1 MAITIYDLAKEAHV
15 SIATVSKALNNS
27 YTISDKTRERIQTL
41 ARQMNYQPNAR
52 ARSFA
57 RQKNGTVLFAADLA
71 RGVAFENPHLFEI
84 INGVERRLDEKGYSL
99 LIKHVPP
106 EDAPERICSL
116 MQSEQADGVMLH
128 AGIREVSYL
137 WGEELAFCSKF
148 APFVGPR
155 NIEPLI
161 AEIESAAAQIAQNG
175 NPTIVFTHF
184 ALSVSKMI
192 KHL

>member
-99 LIKHVPP
+99 
-106 EDAPERICSL
+106 
-116 MQSEQADGVMLH
+116 
-128 AGIREVSYL
+128 
-137 WGEELAFCSKF
+137 
-148 APFVGPR
+148 
-155 NIEPLI
+155 
-161 AEIESAAAQIAQNG
+161 
-175 NPTIVFTHF
+175 
-184 ALSVSKMI
+184 
-192 KHL
+192 